1 MRFKFVFQPDLYY
14 GCRSKTAPLIQPH
27 NATRSP
33 WVARPT
39 VGFWLGG
46 GLLGTGGLI
55 LGACM
60 PYQHPVGVV
69 ISALWWGIYL
79 GCLGASVGA
88 LIGMCTEHAPAR
100 ASGRVDGRS

>member
-1 MRFKFVFQPDLYY
+1 MSSTLNARDRRKRFRPQA
-14 GCRSKTAPLIQPH
+14 TASTGRK

-79 GCLGASVGA
+79 GCFGASVGA
-88 LIGMCTEHAPAR
+88 LVGLCTERAPAR
-100 ASGRVDGRS
+100 ASRGVDE